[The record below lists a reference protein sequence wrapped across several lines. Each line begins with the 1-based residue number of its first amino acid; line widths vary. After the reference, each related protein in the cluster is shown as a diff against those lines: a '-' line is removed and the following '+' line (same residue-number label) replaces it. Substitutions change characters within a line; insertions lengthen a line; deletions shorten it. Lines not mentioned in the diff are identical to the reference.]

1 MNKQNRKNYSVDQ
14 VSLDR
19 NELRVIQAT
28 RAFGCLDRFL

>member
-1 MNKQNRKNYSVDQ
+1 VDQ

-28 RAFGCLDRFL
+28 GAFGCPDRFV